1 MMSLGTIA
9 MWTRGTLIGA
19 DSVVQG
25 VAIDTRKLKAGDMF
39 VALPGERVDGH
50 DYVAEAIAR
59 GAVAA
64 MVTRKL
70 DLALPQVLV
79 NDAAAALGDLASA
92 VRAQRDVRVVGITGS
107 NGKTT
112 VKTLAA
118 AILARHGRTH
128 VNAGNYNNELGLP
141 LTLLAMPRDTQ
152 FAVLEMGAGKP
163 GDIAYL
169 AGIARPDVGVITCIA
184 PAHLERMGS
193 IEGVAETKGAL
204 YQALPADGVAIINA
218 DDAFAPFFA
227 GLAGSRRVLRYA
239 LEQPADVTADILEQ
253 RVDGSRFMLKTLQGD
268 AEIALPLA
276 GRHNVANALAATAI
290 ALALDVPLA
299 TIVAGLE
306 QVDGVAG
313 RLKVEAMPGG
323 WTLIDDSYNANPG
336 SVTAAIDTLAL
347 ATGADAGARR
357 HGRAGRQRP
366 RPACRY
372 RCACEGAR
380 HRPAVR
386 GRSAERGC
394 GRSLRRRR
402 DAFRQQGSAGRRA
415 AAAAARGC
423 HLPGE
428 GLAFGGHGPGGLGL
442 APPNR
447 PRRRA
452 PCCLNWPTGWPGTS
466 PPCTCSST
474 SPSAP
479 SWPRSLRWRCRCC
492 SVRR

>member
-1 MMSLGTIA
+1 MMSLDTIA
-9 MWTRGTLIGA
+9 VWTRGQRIGTDVA
-19 DSVVQG
+19 VQG
-25 VAIDTRKLKAGDMF
+25 VAIDTRKLKAGDLF

-64 MVTRKL
+64 MVTRRL
-70 DLALPQVLV
+70 DLAIPQVLV

-92 VRAQRDVRVVGITGS
+92 VRAQRHVRVVGITGS

-112 VKTLAA
+112 VKTLTA

-141 LTLLAMPRDTQ
+141 LTLLAMPEDAE

-227 GLAGSRRVLRYA
+227 GLAGSRRVLRYG
-239 LEQPADVTADILEQ
+239 LEQPADVTADIIEQ
-253 RVDGSRFMLKTLQGD
+253 RIDGSRFVLRTPQGE
-268 AEIALPLA
+268 AGVALPLA

-306 QVDGVAG
+306 QADGVAG

-323 WTLIDDSYNANPG
+323 WILIDDSYNANPG

-347 ATGADAGARR
+347 ASGERMLVLGDMAELGANARALHAGIGAHAKARGINR
-357 HGRAGRQRP
+357 LLAVGPLSAAAVEAFG
-366 RPACRY
+366 
-372 RCACEGAR
+372 EGAT
-380 HRPAVR
+380 HFDSKDALVAALQPLLHAGVTCLVK
-386 GRSAERGC
+386 GSRSAGMDQVVSALRPPTDRG
-394 GRSLRRRR
+394 G
-402 DAFRQQGSAGRRA
+402 APHA
-415 AAAAARGC
+415 A
-423 HLPGE
+423 
-428 GLAFGGHGPGGLGL
+428 
-442 APPNR
+442 
-447 PRRRA
+447 
-452 PCCLNWPTGWPGTS
+452 
-466 PPCTCSST
+466 
-474 SPSAP
+474 
-479 SWPRSLRWRCRCC
+479 
-492 SVRR
+492 